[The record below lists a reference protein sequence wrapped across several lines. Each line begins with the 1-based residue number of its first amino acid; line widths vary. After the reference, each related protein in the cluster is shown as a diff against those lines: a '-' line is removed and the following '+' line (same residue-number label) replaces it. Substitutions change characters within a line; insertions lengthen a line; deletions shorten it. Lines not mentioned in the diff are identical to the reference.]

1 MANEVVDPFFSV
13 SHFDG
18 KTAVRRKVEI
28 QTIGKNFF
36 LLENERRHG
45 PFAFEYMH
53 FVSQTK
59 GNISYGYEDIDG
71 WRLTLSGPIP
81 EDLKPLLPAT
91 RTYGSLI
98 DKLGLG
104 KASVAFIA
112 ASAAALAVII
122 TAPQWLAP
130 IIPQS
135 IENNLGDALVGDFG
149 GRICSTPEGKAA
161 LSKLTNSLDAN
172 PDDLQVEVVNI
183 DMLNAVA
190 LPGGKVFLFEGLIQ
204 QAESVDEVAGV
215 LGHEIGHVRERHV
228 MQGLLRQLGLSFIL
242 GGLNENVGGVFSSA
256 LSNSYGRDAER
267 EADSHS
273 IEVLNEANISPI
285 ATKGFFNKLS
295 EMTNEE
301 NGISSVTSY
310 MSSHP
315 LSSERAAKFD
325 ASFDKERD
333 YQPAL
338 TKDEW
343 AAITSMCANDKDVKS
358 GFGFDFGDE

>member
-1 MANEVVDPFFSV
+1 MANAIVDPFFSV

-18 KTAVRRKVEI
+18 KSAVRRDVEI
-28 QTIGKNFF
+28 QTIGQNFY

-45 PFAFEYMH
+45 PYAFEYMH
-53 FVSQTK
+53 YVSKTK
-59 GNISYGYEDIDG
+59 DTISYGYEDEDG
-71 WRLTLSGPIP
+71 WRLNLSGPIP
-81 EDLKPLLPAT
+81 SDLQALLPQM
-91 RTYGSLI
+91 RNYGSWI

-104 KASVAFIA
+104 KASIAFIA
-112 ASAAALAVII
+112 ASTAVVAVTF

-130 IIPQS
+130 LIPQS
-135 IENNLGDALVGDFG
+135 VENKLGDALVGDFG
-149 GRICSTPEGKAA
+149 GRICSTPDGDAA
-161 LSKLTNSLDAN
+161 LTKLTNSLDSS

-204 QAESVDEVAGV
+204 QASSVDEVAGV

-228 MQGLLRQLGLSFIL
+228 MQGLLRQLGLSLIL

-256 LSNSYGRDAER
+256 LSNNYGRDAER

-273 IEVLNEANISPI
+273 IEVLDEANISPI

-310 MSSHP
+310 ISSHP

-325 ASFDKERD
+325 ASFEKDRE

-343 AAITSMCANDKDVKS
+343 GAITSMCANDPDVKS
-358 GFGFDFGDE
+358 GFGFDF

>member
-1 MANEVVDPFFSV
+1 MANDIVDPFFSV

-28 QTIGKNFF
+28 QTIGQNFF

-45 PFAFEYMH
+45 PYTFDYMH
-53 FVSQTK
+53 FVSKTK
-59 GNISYGYEDIDG
+59 DNISYGYEDIDG

-81 EDLKPLLPAT
+81 EGLKPLLPAT
-91 RTYGSLI
+91 RTYGSWI

-112 ASAAALAVII
+112 VSAAVLVVGM

-135 IENNLGDALVGDFG
+135 VENSLGDTLVGDFG
-149 GRICSTPEGKAA
+149 GRFCNTPDGKAA
-161 LSKLTNSLDAN
+161 LAKLTNSLDGN

-190 LPGGKVFLFEGLIQ
+190 LPGGKIFLFEGLIQ

-228 MQGLLRQLGLSFIL
+228 MQGLLRQLGLSLVL
-242 GGLNENVGGVFSSA
+242 GGLNENVGGVLNSA

-273 IEVLNEANISPI
+273 IRVMSEANISPI
-285 ATKGFFNKLS
+285 GTKGFFEKLAD
-295 EMTNEE
+295 MTNED
-301 NGISSVTSY
+301 NDISEMTSY

-315 LSSERAAKFD
+315 LSTERAAAFQKSFD
-325 ASFDKERD
+325 ANKD
-333 YQPAL
+333 YKPAL
-338 TKDEW
+338 SSAEW
-343 AAITSMCANDKDVKS
+343 GAIKSMCKNDPDVKS
-358 GFGFDFGDE
+358 GFGFDLFDE

>member
-1 MANEVVDPFFSV
+1 MANTVIDPFFSV
-13 SHFDG
+13 YFFDG
-18 KTAVRRKVEI
+18 KTAIKRKVEI

-36 LLENERRHG
+36 LLEQERRHG
-45 PFAFEYMH
+45 PYSFEYMH
-53 FVSQTK
+53 FSSK
-59 GNISYGYEDIDG
+59 RKNALSYSYEDIDG
-71 WRLTLSGPIP
+71 WRLTLAGPIP
-81 EDLKPLLPAT
+81 KDLIAQLPPE
-91 RTYGSLI
+91 RTYGSWI

-104 KASVAFIA
+104 KASLAFIM
-112 ASAAALAVII
+112 ASAAAIAII
-122 TAPQWLAP
+122 FTAPQWLAP

-135 IENNLGDALVGDFG
+135 LENRLGDALVGDFG
-149 GRICSTPEGKAA
+149 GRICHTEQGKAA

-183 DMLNAVA
+183 NMLNAIA

-204 QAESVDEVAGV
+204 QAKSVDEVAGV

-228 MQGLLRQLGLSFIL
+228 MQSLLRQLGLSFIL

-256 LSNSYGRDAER
+256 LSSSYGRDAER

-273 IEVLNEANISPI
+273 IKMLDNANISPI
-285 ATKGFFNKLS
+285 ATKGFFDKLS
-295 EMTNEE
+295 KMTNEE
-301 NGISSVTSY
+301 EGVTTVTSY

-315 LSSERAAKFD
+315 LSSERAAKFE

-338 TKDEW
+338 TSAEW
-343 AAITSMCANDKDVKS
+343 AAIQSMCSDDEDVES
-358 GFGFDFGDE
+358 GFGFDFNNE